1 MGVSS
6 FRPSR
11 LSPKCA
17 WGGLPCL
24 LALILFAGNAA
35 AAQQVV
41 GTPLHHA
48 ALVVRHGD
56 GRVVTRVVAFSTE
69 SISGLELLERAS
81 LEAEIDYLGL
91 GGAVAALQ
99 GEGCHP
105 PGQSAFCQCQG
116 AECKFWRYFHLD
128 PGPPAQWRLAN
139 SGAGD
144 YRVRDGAVEG
154 WAWGGKEQPP
164 LYSFTDLYQPP
175 PPTATRASTRPSRPS
190 STPTRTAQPAT
201 TTPTPALATAMPRPS
216 PIVGQVGL
224 VTTTAQAATATPSP
238 QPSSTPQPSDTP
250 AAMLT
255 ASLVVVATT
264 TPGVADVLPM
274 ATSQPPGAYRGAEG
288 LAVAMILLLVLLL
301 LVGRG
306 ATGEP
311 LNSRAW
317 LGWLLA
323 AVLAVGSNPYYLA
336 MLLLTSLIVYRGCAA
351 SPGGQQGSVLLRLGV
366 VSFAFIALFNFLT
379 AHAGR
384 TVLLTLPREWP
395 AIGGIL
401 TAEGLAWGASKGLT
415 ILTLLAV
422 FATFNRVV
430 SHREVL
436 SLIPGPMR
444 RLGLVASIA
453 VLFVP
458 QTVAAAQNV
467 QQAQQLRGYRVRA
480 RNLLPLF
487 APLLLLSLEQAS
499 QLAEALATRAWGYG
513 PPGFKGR
520 TAYRHLVWRPR
531 DRLLLAVGLAV
542 ATSFAL
548 LRLFSSLPLDYYPYP
563 QLQWPPF
570 DLLPALL
577 TIALLLPPAL
587 VSLSHARQPDQTAAS
602 VLQRSEP

>member
-1 MGVSS
+1 MSS
-6 FRPSR
+6 FRSSR
-11 LSPKCA
+11 LPPKWA
-17 WGGLPCL
+17 GGGLLCL
-24 LALILFAGNAA
+24 LALILFVGNAA
-35 AAQQVV
+35 AAQPVV
-41 GTPLHHA
+41 GPPLHHA

-128 PGPPAQWRLAN
+128 AGPPAQWRLAN

-144 YRVRDGAVEG
+144 YRVRDGAVES

-164 LYSFTDLYQPP
+164 LYSFADLYQPP
-175 PPTATRASTRPSRPS
+175 PPTATHAPTRLPRPS
-190 STPTRTAQPAT
+190 STPTRTAPAT
-201 TTPTPALATAMPRPS
+201 TRPAPATAMPSPS
-216 PIVGQVGL
+216 PIVGQATL
-224 VTTTAQAATATPSP
+224 ATTTAQAATATPQATATP
-238 QPSSTPQPSDTP
+238 PPPPSETP
-250 AAMLT
+250 AATLT
-255 ASLVVVATT
+255 ATLVVTATT
-264 TPGVADVLPM
+264 TPGAADVLLV
-274 ATSQPPGAYRGAEG
+274 ATSQPPGAGRGAEG
-288 LAVAMILLLVLLL
+288 LAVAIILLLGLLL

-336 MLLLTSLIVYRGCAA
+336 MLLLTSLIVYRACAA
-351 SPGGQQGSVLLRLGV
+351 PLEGQQQGSVLLRLGV
-366 VSFAFIALFNFLT
+366 VSFAFITLFNFLT

-436 SLIPGPMR
+436 GLIPGPLR

-458 QTVAAAQNV
+458 QTVAAARNV

-480 RNLLPLF
+480 RNLLPLV

-531 DRLLLAVGLAV
+531 DRVLLAVGLAV

-577 TIALLLPPAL
+577 TSALLLPPAL
-587 VSLSHARQPDQTAAS
+587 VSLIHARQPDQTAAS